1 MNIFLPDEDDT
12 ETMATEYS
20 IDLKIPKFC
29 QYKDINHNNPSTWV
43 HATENTWLILL
54 LLGDLIKK
62 GSYFYDCLPP
72 WSVP

>member
-43 HATENTWLILL
+43 HATENT
-54 LLGDLIKK
+54 
-62 GSYFYDCLPP
+62 
-72 WSVP
+72 